1 MAGSSSLTPGVGGGG
16 VGRMLGVGG
25 GSSATLPSRSVQR
38 DWMASI
44 LSGGASW
51 TLAMAAV
58 RLVVVSMILL
68 VAFIPDWDGMMLEM
82 ECVGDPFATHVS
94 HEDSNAMIGIHGMQ

>member
-1 MAGSSSLTPGVGGGG
+1 MMGSSSLTTWVGGGG

-25 GSSATLPSRSVQR
+25 ESGATLPSRSAQR

-51 TLAMAAV
+51 MPAMAAV
-58 RLVVVSMILL
+58 SLVVASMILL
-68 VAFIPDWDGMMLEM
+68 VAVISGTGM
-82 ECVGDPFATHVS
+82 A
-94 HEDSNAMIGIHGMQ
+94 